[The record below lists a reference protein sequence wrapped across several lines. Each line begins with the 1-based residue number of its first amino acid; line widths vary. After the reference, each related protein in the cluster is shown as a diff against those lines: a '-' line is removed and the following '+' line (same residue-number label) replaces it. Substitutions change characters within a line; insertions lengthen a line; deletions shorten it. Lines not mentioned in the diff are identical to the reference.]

1 MANKSQELKEKVK
14 HGQSQKK
21 KRTGK
26 KRGKKRDK
34 KNTPSTPAHSFI
46 NKENLRKTKVR
57 VAFWSEIGVWGCQ
70 IRN

>member
-34 KNTPSTPAHSFI
+34 KNTPSTRPAHLLIS
-46 NKENLRKTKVR
+46 KENLKKTKVSSILVR
-57 VAFWSEIGVWGCQ
+57 VAFWSEIGV
-70 IRN
+70 